1 MTRTSARPPTGT
13 GALTAKPSLFPAV
26 TLPKRDARHLAPPKT
41 MNMAVRHA
49 PSPTPLSGHLVIA
62 RTRLGKNE
70 NDSGVNFFATTETAA
85 KRPVPAPFF
94 FDD

>member
-13 GALTAKPSLFPAV
+13 GALTAKPSLLPAV

-49 PSPTPLSGHLVIA
+49 PSPTPLSVIA
-62 RTRLGKNE
+62 SSREHDSEKTKTIRGLLFRDDRYGGKN
-70 NDSGVNFFATTETAA
+70 T
-85 KRPVPAPFF
+85 RPRAPF
-94 FDD
+94 DD

>member
-49 PSPTPLSGHLVIA
+49 PSPTPLSGHRVIA
-62 RTRLGKNE
+62 RTRLEKNE
-70 NDSGVNFFATTETAA
+70 RFGGYFFATTDTIRQQKDPSPRA
-85 KRPVPAPFF
+85 F
-94 FDD
+94 